1 MESRTRLLTAL
12 GLGCTFAGLAIAST
26 VARTTGGAILLLGW
40 GMLGYAVHR
49 LGRLG

>member
-1 MESRTRLLTAL
+1 MESRARLLMAL

-26 VARTTGGAILLLGW
+26 FARAAGGAILLLGW
-40 GMLGYAVHR
+40 AMLGYAVHR